1 MNIAVVG
8 AGAAG
13 LFLSR
18 LLSET
23 GNCNIHIFERT
34 GKPGYKVKASG
45 GGKANILNTQISGEC
60 YNNAAF
66 IANLLSRANYQTIR
80 AEFEKMG
87 LKMSVDEENRVYPS
101 TFFSQTVLDV
111 LLNGISEQVQFHYNT
126 EVQQIN
132 SKGRHYYINNETTAF
147 DVVVLASGSPAGM
160 IAKNRKH
167 FDRYLT
173 DFKLQQKEY
182 KPSLV
187 GFKLEDYPVSLSGC
201 RCKAI
206 CSLYQK
212 DKLVYQ
218 EAGEVTFKDDGVSGI
233 VILNLSAYYNRLKD
247 KKDCAVGFN
256 FMYDDADYNVEEHF
270 RKYGSLCGL
279 LHPKLNRLYERN
291 DFNVKDLRFKIKDTY
306 ELEFAQVCTG
316 GIAVQEIND
325 DFELKKYPKVYAIGE
340 MIDID
345 GVCGGYNL
353 FFAWASAYLC
363 AQSIIHS
370 CIPSA
375 RRVMS

>member
-13 LFLSR
+13 LFLSK

-23 GNCNIHIFERT
+23 ENCNIHIFERT
-34 GKPGYKVKASG
+34 GKPGFKVKASG

-66 IANLLSRANYQTIR
+66 IANLLSRVNYKTIR

-111 LLNGISEQVQFHYNT
+111 LLNGLSDRVQFHYNT
-126 EVQQIN
+126 EVQQIS
-132 SKGRHYYINNETTAF
+132 SKGRHYHINDEKTAF
-147 DVVVLASGSPAGM
+147 DAVVLASGSPAGM

-206 CSLYQK
+206 CSLYQRG
-212 DKLVYQ
+212 KLIYQ
-218 EAGEVTFKDDGVSGI
+218 ESGEVTFKDDGVSGI
-233 VILNLSAYYNRLKD
+233 VILNLSARYNRLKD
-247 KKDCAVGFN
+247 TKGCHVSFN
-256 FMYDDADYNVEEHF
+256 FMFDDPEYDVKAHLHQHH
-270 RKYGSLCGL
+270 SLCGL

-291 DFNVKDLRFKIKDTY
+291 PFDIKDLRFKIKDTY

-316 GIAVQEIND
+316 GIAVKEINEG
-325 DFELKKYPKVYAIGE
+325 FELKKYPKIFAIGE

-345 GVCGGYNL
+345 GICGGYNL

-363 AQSIIHS
+363 AQSLSRQASINN
-370 CIPSA
+370 
-375 RRVMS
+375 